1 MERVD
6 HRDVDFYLQQI
17 KTACAGE
24 PVWKKK
30 EEERRSVYGLTVWI
44 PACFS
49 LADQEAAETIFW
61 SEESPEFFFTTQDR
75 KAGITMQTIEE
86 EIRSSE
92 VIKEQLLKMD
102 SRIVCYDKG
111 ETEGAAKVQWV
122 EYKSFAGDER
132 VYNVLFFFQAGDRN
146 ILGTFYCLFE
156 EYDRWKP
163 MVWEMMQSI
172 EESVDERI

>member
-1 MERVD
+1 MERID
-6 HRDVDFYLQQI
+6 YRDVDFYLQQI
-17 KTACAGE
+17 EAACAGK
-24 PVWKKK
+24 PVWEKRQ
-30 EEERRSVYGLTVWI
+30 EEWRSLYGFTIWI

-49 LADQEAAETIFW
+49 PADQETAEKIFW
-61 SEESPEFFFTTQDR
+61 SKESPEFFFITQD
-75 KAGITMQTIEE
+75 ATTGITMQTIEE
-86 EIRSSE
+86 KIQSPE

-111 ETEGAAKVQWV
+111 ETEGSAKVQWV

-163 MVWEMMQSI
+163 MVWEVMQSI
-172 EESVDERI
+172 EESTDERI